1 MRRVV
6 VTGMGMVTPLGCG
19 VETNWSRLIAVMNVA
34 FGDPDNRGLYITA
47 CSNVYRVRLK
57 TPGVIPGKAVT

>member
-19 VETNWSRLIAVMNVA
+19 VETTWQRLLKGESGAKRI
-34 FGDPDNRGLYITA
+34 DTLR
-47 CSNVYRVRLK
+47 RLRRIL
-57 TPGVIPGKAVT
+57 PRSPA